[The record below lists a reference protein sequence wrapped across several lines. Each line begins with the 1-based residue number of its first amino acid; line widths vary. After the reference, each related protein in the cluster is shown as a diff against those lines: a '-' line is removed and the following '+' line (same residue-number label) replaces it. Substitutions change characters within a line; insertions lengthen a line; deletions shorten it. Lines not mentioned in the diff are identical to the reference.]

1 MAAVNIKILPEE
13 MDRLGTSSIKLRDG
27 SGYVGLL
34 SVYHELHCV
43 VSLETA
49 IRRMSNIWQLTLVRR
64 KHCAIGSIATTI
76 MPT

>member
-1 MAAVNIKILPEE
+1 MVAVNIKILPEE

-49 IRRMSNIWQLTLVRR
+49 IRCMSNIW
-64 KHCAIGSIATTI
+64 
-76 MPT
+76 